1 MKLEKV
7 FYNTAKIMVVVVF
20 NQFFNQYIVFTQN
33 QTDGRK
39 KILKAFDE
47 LQTAFD
53 YAEKAN
59 NKINLVNYL
68 YA

>member
-1 MKLEKV
+1 MKLKKV
-7 FYNTAKIMVVVVF
+7 FYNSAKIMVVVVF

-33 QTDGRK
+33 QTNGNK

-53 YAEKAN
+53 FAEKAN
-59 NKINLVNYL
+59 NKIVSANYL
-68 YA
+68 YV